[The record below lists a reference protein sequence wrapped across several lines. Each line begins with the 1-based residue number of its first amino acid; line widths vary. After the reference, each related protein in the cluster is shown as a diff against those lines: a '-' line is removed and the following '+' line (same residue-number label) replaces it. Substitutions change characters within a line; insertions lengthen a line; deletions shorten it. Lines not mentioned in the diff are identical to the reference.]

1 MDQIMIADGRPPG
14 VAGGTFLDSAAVYGE
29 AEAAVK
35 RLREGMP
42 ENIVD
47 QNCPRLSFFRLSGFF
62 MRLKAPSIIKN
73 LLLLC
78 NGPRGIWK
86 KKKQF
91 MKNN

>member
-14 VAGGTFLDSAAVYGE
+14 VAGGTFLDSAAVYSE

-35 RLREGMP
+35 RLRKGMP
-42 ENIVD
+42 ETIVD

-86 KKKQF
+86 RKTIYEK
-91 MKNN
+91 